1 MGKRF
6 VGAIFCL
13 ISAILFAS
21 RYIATAIFLSSAT
34 AYDKELFEGVL
45 ENVGTNLLWLS
56 IISLIVGIVYLIWA
70 EVRNMKDKIE
80 I

>member
-21 RYIATAIFLSSAT
+21 RYVATALFLSSTT
-34 AYDKELFEGVL
+34 AYDKELFEAVL
-45 ENVGTNLLWLS
+45 ENVGDNLLWMS
-56 IISLIVGIVYLIWA
+56 IISLIVGIIYLIWA
-70 EVRNMKDKIE
+70 EVKDIK
-80 I
+80 